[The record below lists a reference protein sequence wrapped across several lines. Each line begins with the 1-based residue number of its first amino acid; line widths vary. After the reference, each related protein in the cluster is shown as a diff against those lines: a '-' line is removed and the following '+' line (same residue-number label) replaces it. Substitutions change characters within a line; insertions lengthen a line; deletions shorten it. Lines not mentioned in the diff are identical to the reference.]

1 MMEAPAARE
10 KIGAVINQIRPI
22 LLAFV
27 LTIFALVP
35 IQTRAADTKGDAMA
49 GAILFRD
56 KGCVHCHG
64 AGGIGTQKGPSLTDL
79 RKSKLWTPAKMTGQ
93 ILNGGQKMPPFADS
107 LTDPEVAQIVTY
119 LRAKQRPV
127 PPPAQ

>member
-1 MMEAPAARE
+1 M
-10 KIGAVINQIRPI
+10 INQTRPI
-22 LLAFV
+22 LLAII
-27 LTIFALVP
+27 LTVFALVP
-35 IQTRAADTKGDAMA
+35 IAMRAADTKGDAMA
-49 GAILFRD
+49 GAVLFRD

-79 RKSKLWTPAKMTGQ
+79 RKSKLWTPAKMTEQ

-107 LTDPEVAQIVTY
+107 ITDPEVAQIVAY